1 MARGKTGKKGKGSK
15 GFNKKNSQEFLD
27 KNRNKEGVIELPSG
41 LQYMVIDSK
50 DGNKPEFDNDVTV
63 YQRITLIDGTVVA
76 DSYKKNEPD
85 TFPISEAIEG
95 YKEGLLMMEKGSR
108 YRFFIPSELG
118 WGKRGAGD
126 KIGPDSVIIIDA
138 RLDEII

>member
-1 MARGKTGKKGKGSK
+1 MARGNTGKKGKGSK
-15 GFNKKNSQEFLD
+15 GFNKKNSQDFLD
-27 KNRNKEGVIELPSG
+27 KNRDKEGVIETDSG
-41 LQYMVIDSK
+41 LQFMVIDAK
-50 DGNKPEFDNDVTV
+50 DGRKPQLENDVTV

-85 TFPISEAIEG
+85 TFPIQEAIEG
-95 YKEGLLMMEKGSR
+95 YKEGLLMMEEGSR
-108 YRFFIPSELG
+108 YRFFIPPELG

-138 RLDEII
+138 RLDEVI